1 MIDRRVLS
9 IFVLLGFLLA
19 ICQPVLAQKDSDD
32 EIYDRVRQRLAA
44 NRDVKGGAIEVDV
57 KDGVVTL
64 SGKVTEDRQKNKAE
78 QVTRKTKGVK
88 KVVNRLHVEIP
99 AGRSNSKAPQP

>member
-1 MIDRRVLS
+1 MRVLS
-9 IFVLLGFLLA
+9 VFVLFGFLA
-19 ICQPVLAQKDSDD
+19 AVCQPVLGQKNSDD

-64 SGKVTEDRQKNKAE
+64 SGKVLEERQKTKAE

-88 KVVNRLHVEIP
+88 KVINQLQVEIP
-99 AGRSNSKAPQP
+99 VRPSAAGSQS

>member
-1 MIDRRVLS
+1 MTRVLS
-9 IFVLLGFLLA
+9 IFVLFGFLMAL
-19 ICQPVLAQKDSDD
+19 CRPVLAQKNSDD

-64 SGKVTEDRQKNKAE
+64 SGKVLEERQKSKAE
-78 QVTRKTKGVK
+78 QVARKTKGVK
-88 KVVNRLHVEIP
+88 KVINQLQVEIP
-99 AGRSNSKAPQP
+99 ARSSSTASQP

>member
-1 MIDRRVLS
+1 MRALS
-9 IFVLLGFLLA
+9 AFVLFGFLLA
-19 ICQPVLAQKDSDD
+19 ICQPVLAQKNSDD

-64 SGKVTEDRQKNKAE
+64 SGKVTERRQKTKAE

-88 KVVNRLHVEIP
+88 KVINQLQVEIP
-99 AGRSNSKAPQP
+99 AARSAPAASQP

>member
-1 MIDRRVLS
+1 MRILS
-9 IFVLLGFLLA
+9 VFVLFGFLMA
-19 ICQPVLAQKDSDD
+19 VCQPVLAQKNSDD
-32 EIYDRVRQRLAA
+32 ELYDRVRQRLAA

-64 SGKVTEDRQKNKAE
+64 SGKVLEERQKTKAE

-88 KVVNRLHVEIP
+88 KVINQLQVEIP
-99 AGRSNSKAPQP
+99 ARSSAAGSQP